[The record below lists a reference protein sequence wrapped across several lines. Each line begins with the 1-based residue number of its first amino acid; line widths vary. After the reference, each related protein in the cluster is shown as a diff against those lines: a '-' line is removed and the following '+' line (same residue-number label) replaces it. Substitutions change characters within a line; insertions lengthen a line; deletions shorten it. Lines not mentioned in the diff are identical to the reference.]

1 MLKEI
6 LSETFY
12 VTDFLPE
19 SSKVDN
25 NLVHS
30 LILNDYAKQSFSTI
44 FENKYNDVFIK
55 YHQQYGW
62 IFDYIRDQFYI
73 KYNIS
78 LRLEKTIANV
88 EGYLESTFKRNQVD
102 LYDIKGSPDYTILYF
117 VQGEGDLVIE
127 WSDHR
132 DLNRYLTVEFE
143 SKKIIIFNSDLNYY
157 LTKNT
162 SQDLRSSIIFTAKK
176 VQ

>member
-1 MLKEI
+1 MLLI
-6 LSETFY
+6 
-12 VTDFLPE
+12 FLPE

-73 KYNIS
+73 KFNIN
-78 LRLEKTIANV
+78 LRLEKN
-88 EGYLESTFKRNQVD
+88 NC
-102 LYDIKGSPDYTILYF
+102 
-117 VQGEGDLVIE
+117 
-127 WSDHR
+127 
-132 DLNRYLTVEFE
+132 
-143 SKKIIIFNSDLNYY
+143 
-157 LTKNT
+157 
-162 SQDLRSSIIFTAKK
+162 
-176 VQ
+176 